1 MSVINQALRDLEKRG
16 AIDRPDR
23 PTFSAKVVSPP
34 RQARFSVLAFSLIVA
49 VLLSAA
55 GYWLWLSTISPKLM
69 PIVSLSSTEER
80 PARPVGASGQSPN
93 QSHGQVN
100 QEPMASQRNEQA
112 DVVAELAVPSS
123 IPVMSTPHK
132 TSLAQTHKAK
142 PVIAN
147 AQVTRLKPAAEA
159 SKPIEPARSV
169 ASNAPSQASTA
180 SERPVIIVANPVV
193 ADQVNEVVTS
203 KNNDAESPSVSVSAQ
218 RVTVS
223 PASRDSEHAA
233 MAQALINKGALVPA
247 RTTLQQFIDNHDVHT
262 ESKVTLAKLLVAQ
275 GDDAAIA
282 RLIAA
287 QQDWSH
293 RGLRMVAARYYFGM
307 AEYSRARQMLERT
320 LPDIET
326 SPHYFALLASVYQK
340 EGQYV
345 RQADLYQQLIAAH
358 GDHAKWWLGTAIA
371 WDQLKQ
377 YKQARRAYEKTKELN
392 LRDPQLLAF
401 ANQRAQQL
409 RAY

>member
-16 AIDRPDR
+16 AIDRPNR
-23 PTFSAKVVSPP
+23 SAFSAEAVPP
-34 RQARFSVLAFSLIVA
+34 SQQARFSLLAFSLIVA
-49 VLLSAA
+49 MLLSVA
-55 GYWLWLSTISPKLM
+55 GYWLWLSITSPKAL
-69 PIVSLSSTEER
+69 PIASLSSTEER
-80 PARPVGASGQSPN
+80 PARPLDASGQSPN

-123 IPVMSTPHK
+123 TPVTSTPQK
-132 TSLAQTHKAK
+132 TSLVQTRKAMPVTANGQEMPPWPAAK
-142 PVIAN
+142 PS
-147 AQVTRLKPAAEA
+147 Q
-159 SKPIEPARSV
+159 PIEPARSV
-169 ASNAPSQASTA
+169 ASNSPSQASTA
-180 SERPVIIVANPVV
+180 SERSVIIVANPVV

-203 KNNDAESPSVSVSAQ
+203 KNNDAENPLLTVSAQ

-233 MAQALINKGALVPA
+233 MAQALINKGALVRA
-247 RTTLQQFIDNHDVHT
+247 RVALQQFIDNHDVHT
-262 ESKVTLAKLLVAQ
+262 ESKVALAKLLVAQ

-293 RGLRMVAARYYFGM
+293 SGLRMVAARYYFGRE
-307 AEYSRARQMLERT
+307 EYSRARQMLERT

-377 YKQARRAYEKTKELN
+377 YKQARRAYEKTRELN